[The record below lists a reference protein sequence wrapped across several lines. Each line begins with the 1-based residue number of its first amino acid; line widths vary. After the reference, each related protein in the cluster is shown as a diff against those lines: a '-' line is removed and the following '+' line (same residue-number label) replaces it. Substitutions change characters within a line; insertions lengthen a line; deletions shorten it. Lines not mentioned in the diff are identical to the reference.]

1 MWYGKTLQIR
11 SSAGLAA
18 AIAMG
23 AVVISSPLAAAAK
36 VYLVAIDEPESG
48 GGAIDAPDRDTPA
61 VPEDRRGSRAPFED
75 GTNDGADEASPDV
88 INPDMAN
95 PEQPPGCPFTNQPL
109 ELLI

>member
-11 SSAGLAA
+11 SSAALAA
-18 AIAMG
+18 AIAMA
-23 AVVISSPLAAAAK
+23 AVVISPPPAAAAS
-36 VYLVAIDEPESG
+36 VYLAAIDEPDSG
-48 GGAIDAPDRDTPA
+48 GGTVDGPGRDTPA
-61 VPEDRRGSRAPFED
+61 GPESRRGSRAPSED

-95 PEQPPGCPFTNQPL
+95 PETPPGCPFTHQPL